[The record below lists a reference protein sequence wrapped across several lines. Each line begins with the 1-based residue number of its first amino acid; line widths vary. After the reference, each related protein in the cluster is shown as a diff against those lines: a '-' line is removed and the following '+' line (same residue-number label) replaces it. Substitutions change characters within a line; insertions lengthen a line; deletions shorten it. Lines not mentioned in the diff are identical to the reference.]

1 VFDQVTASLVG
12 PDYICRYTMT
22 PTGTVA
28 HRPEAGP
35 TVKSQFERVYRGARH
50 RVADFV
56 YPPAKAWCD
65 RRAAHEAALATAA
78 TAPASTA
85 PSAPE
90 SPYPLRPAT
99 GAGALTVVSDIPP
112 FTVNYQDPKEAV
124 KSIAAF
130 VTETRPAA
138 EPGSGPGA
146 ELARRVSEVSWYHTI
161 ELPHGVVTPGTY
173 DHRPLVPHLGFPDSL
188 SGLRAL
194 DVAAADG
201 FWSFEMERRGAT
213 VTALDLSHFL
223 EVDFPP
229 VVRAELIRQGVDR
242 KSGEGFELA
251 HTALGSSVT
260 RLERSIYTLDPQ
272 DLGTFD
278 FVHLADVLLHLEHP
292 LDALRSVHSVTGGQ
306 ALIVE
311 TIDGLVPPGSV
322 RYVGDWGQVT
332 YWVPGLQAMVQLVA
346 DAGFSSIK
354 VHNLF
359 SLAVTSPDA
368 VGPWRVVMI
377 AEP

>member
-1 VFDQVTASLVG
+1 MALK
-12 PDYICRYTMT
+12 
-22 PTGTVA
+22 
-28 HRPEAGP
+28 PEAGP
-35 TVKSQFERVYRGARH
+35 TLKSNFERVYREARH
-50 RVADFV
+50 RVANVV

-65 RRAAHEAALATAA
+65 RRAAHEAAVAAAATAA
-78 TAPASTA
+78 VDTGPGS
-85 PSAPE
+85 SE

-99 GAGALTVVSDIPP
+99 GAGALTVVQDIPP
-112 FTVNYQDPKEAV
+112 FTVVYQDPKEAV

-130 VTETRPAA
+130 MTEKRPVV
-138 EPGSGPGA
+138 EPAPGPGA
-146 ELARRVSEVSWYHTI
+146 ELARQVSEMSWYHTI

-173 DHRPLVPHLGFPDSL
+173 DHRPLVPHYGFPDSL

-213 VTALDLSHFL
+213 VTAVDLARFS

-229 VVRAELIRQGVDR
+229 AVRAELIRQGVDR
-242 KSGEGFELA
+242 RSGSGFELA
-251 HTALGSSVT
+251 RTALDSSVK
-260 RLERSIYTLDPQ
+260 RLERSIYTLNSE

-292 LDALRSVHSVTGGQ
+292 LDALRCVHSVTGGQ
-306 ALIVE
+306 ALITE
-311 TIDGLVPPGSV
+311 TIDGLVQPGSV
-322 RYVGDWGQVT
+322 RYIGDWGQVT
-332 YWVPGLQAMVQLVA
+332 YWVPGLQSMVQLVA
-346 DAGFSSIK
+346 DAGFTSVK

-359 SLAVTSPDA
+359 SLAVNSPDA
-368 VGPWRVVMI
+368 VGPWRVIMI

>member
-1 VFDQVTASLVG
+1 VFDLVTASLVG
-12 PDYICRYTMT
+12 RDYICRYTTT
-22 PTGTVA
+22 PAFTVA

-35 TVKSQFERVYRGARH
+35 TVKSHFERVYREVRH
-50 RVADFV
+50 RVADVV
-56 YPPAKAWCD
+56 YPPAKSWCD
-65 RRAAHEAALATAA
+65 RRAAHEATLAAA
-78 TAPASTA
+78 AAGTTPGSRD
-85 PSAPE
+85 

-99 GAGALTVVSDIPP
+99 GAGALTVVHDIPP
-112 FTVNYQDPKEAV
+112 FTVVHQDAKEAV

-130 VTETRPAA
+130 ATAKRPAV
-138 EPGSGPGA
+138 EPASGPGA
-146 ELARRVSEVSWYHTI
+146 DLARQVSEVSWYHTI
-161 ELPHGVVTPGTY
+161 ELPYGVVTPGTY
-173 DHRPLVPHLGFPDSL
+173 DHRPLVPHYGLPDSL
-188 SGLRAL
+188 SGMRAL

-201 FWSFEMERRGAT
+201 FWSFEMERRGAA
-213 VTALDLSHFL
+213 VTALDLPDFL

-229 VVRAELIRQGVDR
+229 AVRAELIRQGVDR
-242 KSGEGFELA
+242 PSGVGFELA
-251 HTALGSSVT
+251 RAALGSSAQ
-260 RLERSIYTLDPQ
+260 RLGRSLYTLDPQ

-346 DAGFSSIK
+346 DAGFTTVR